1 MAPVLTSTSYAV
13 LALLGV
19 RPWSAY
25 ELAQQMSRSLSWYW
39 PKAESLVYAECRK
52 LAEHDLATSRPEP
65 RDRRPRT
72 VYTIT
77 DRGRDALRGWLDQ
90 PTAGPRLEW
99 EAMLQV
105 AFADH
110 GSREQLLEN
119 LEAIRTDAE
128 ERRDR
133 ALAQVA
139 GYVEDGGPFPD
150 RLPVIA
156 LVGKF
161 FLEYSHLL
169 ARWAAWAEENVTQ
182 WDDLHP
188 EDAPV
193 PAAAFAPGTWS
204 DQRGEGSEGLDPA
217 PTDRHARR
225 RDGSGGRSDAPRG
238 EGPAAGH
245 DRHR

>member
-1 MAPVLTSTSYAV
+1 MATELTSTSHAV

-25 ELAQQMSRSLSWYW
+25 ELTQQMSRSLSWYW
-39 PKAESLVYAECRK
+39 PKAESLVYAECKR
-52 LAEHDLATSRPEP
+52 LAAHDLATSRQEP
-65 RDRRPRT
+65 QGRRPRT

-77 DRGRDALRGWLDQ
+77 DRGRDALRDWLDQ
-90 PTAGPRLEW
+90 PAAGPRLEW

-119 LEAIRTDAE
+119 LETIRADAE
-128 ERRDR
+128 DRRDR

-139 GYVEDGGPFPD
+139 TYTADGGPFPD

-169 ARWAAWAEENVTQ
+169 ARWAAWAEHTVTD

-188 EDAPV
+188 ADAPV
-193 PAAAFAPGTWS
+193 PSAAFEPGAWSVPDEQPSGEHAP
-204 DQRGEGSEGLDPA
+204 
-217 PTDRHARR
+217 
-225 RDGSGGRSDAPRG
+225 
-238 EGPAAGH
+238 
-245 DRHR
+245 

>member
-1 MAPVLTSTSYAV
+1 MAQELTPTSYAV
-13 LALLGV
+13 LSLLGV
-19 RPWSAY
+19 QSWSAY
-25 ELAQQMSRSLSWYW
+25 ELAQQMSRSLSWFW
-39 PKAESLVYAECRK
+39 PKAESLVYAECKK
-52 LAEHDLATSRPEP
+52 LADHDLAVSRQELQG
-65 RDRRPRT
+65 RRPRT

-77 DRGRDALRGWLDQ
+77 DQGREALRSWLDQ
-90 PTAGPRLEW
+90 PAGGPRLEW

-119 LEAIRTDAE
+119 LEVIRTDAE

-139 GYVEDGGPFPD
+139 GYAGGGPFPD

-169 ARWAAWAEENVTQ
+169 ARWAAWAEQHVTD
-182 WDDLHP
+182 WDDLSP
-188 EDAPV
+188 EH
-193 PAAAFAPGTWS
+193 AALPDGAFESGRW
-204 DQRGEGSEGLDPA
+204 
-217 PTDRHARR
+217 PT
-225 RDGSGGRSDAPRG
+225 
-238 EGPAAGH
+238 
-245 DRHR
+245 

>member
-1 MAPVLTSTSYAV
+1 MAPELSSTSYAV

-39 PKAESLVYAECRK
+39 PKAESLVYAECKK
-52 LAEHDLATSRPEP
+52 LAGHELATSRQEP
-65 RDRRPRT
+65 RGRRPRT

-77 DRGRDALRGWLDQ
+77 DRGREALRGWLDQ
-90 PTAGPRLEW
+90 PAGGPRLEW

-119 LEAIRTDAE
+119 LEAIRVDAE

-139 GYVEDGGPFPD
+139 GYVGDGGPFPD

-161 FLEYSHLL
+161 FLEYSDLL
-169 ARWAAWAEENVTQ
+169 ARWSAWAEENVGR
-182 WDDLHP
+182 WHGLRP
-188 EDAPV
+188 GDAAV
-193 PAAAFAPGTWS
+193 PAAAFEPGAWS
-204 DQRGEGSEGLDPA
+204 
-217 PTDRHARR
+217 
-225 RDGSGGRSDAPRG
+225 
-238 EGPAAGH
+238 GP
-245 DRHR
+245 HRPVDEP